1 VAQRSQQLQQLLD
14 SRGRTLIERRGVKPA
29 RLADDAYHL
38 LRTASWWRILALL
51 AVAFLI
57 SNLVFAAILYFGHAD
72 VANAHG
78 FLDQFWF
85 SVQTMGTIGYGV
97 LAPNDHLANVIV
109 TIESFYSI
117 VFTALVTGIVFSRFS
132 TPSARVMFSRVAL
145 ISWHDGQ
152 RALLFRMANERTTAI
167 VEATIK
173 VYMTRDE
180 RLSNG
185 EPMRRVY
192 DIPLRRATSPVF
204 ALSFLAVHII
214 DDKSPLYKVGAPSL
228 RESNANIVVTFTG
241 IDDQL
246 AATVHSRYL
255 WTWNEVVYDHKYA
268 DLFKVDTTTG
278 KRYLDLGPLH
288 DTEPMDEPVTSE
300 ADPDSLE

>member
-1 VAQRSQQLQQLLD
+1 MV
-14 SRGRTLIERRGVKPA
+14 
-29 RLADDAYHL
+29 
-38 LRTASWWRILALL
+38 
-51 AVAFLI
+51 FLV
-57 SNLVFAAILYFGHAD
+57 SNVLFAAILYIGGAD

-78 FLDQFWF
+78 FLDLFWF

-97 LAPNDHLANVIV
+97 LAPNDRLANVVV
-109 TIESFYSI
+109 TVESFYSI

-132 TPSARVMFSRVAL
+132 TPSARVMFSRVAV
-145 ISWHDGQ
+145 IGWHDGK
-152 RALLFRMANERTTAI
+152 RALMFRMANERTTAI

-180 RLSNG
+180 LLANG
-185 EPMRRVY
+185 ERMRRVY

-204 ALSFLAVHII
+204 ALSFLAVHVI
-214 DDKSPLYKVGAPSL
+214 DETSPLYKVNAPAL
-228 RESNANIVVTFTG
+228 RESNGNIVVTFTG

-255 WTWNEVVYDHKYA
+255 WTWNEVVYDHRFV
-268 DLFKVDTTTG
+268 DLFKTDKDTG

-288 DTEPMDEPVTSE
+288 DTEPMDAPASTSE
-300 ADPDSLE
+300 ASPAELE

>member
-1 VAQRSQQLQQLLD
+1 MAQRQQLQQLLD
-14 SRGRTLIERRGVKPA
+14 SRGRVLIERRGVKRA
-29 RLADDAYHL
+29 KLSDDAYHL
-38 LRTASWWRILALL
+38 LRTSSWYRILALF
-51 AVAFLI
+51 AMAFLV
-57 SNLVFAAILYFGHAD
+57 SNLVFAAILYVGHAD

-78 FLDQFWF
+78 FLDDFWF

-97 LAPNDHLANVIV
+97 VAPNDHLSNVIV

-152 RALLFRMANERTTAI
+152 RALMFRMANERTTAI

-192 DIPLRRATSPVF
+192 DIPLKRSTSPVF
-204 ALSFLAVHII
+204 ALSFLAVHVI
-214 DDKSPLYKVGAPSL
+214 DEKSPFYKIGAPAL

-255 WTWNEVVYDHKYA
+255 WTWNEVVYDQRYA
-268 DLFKVDTTTG
+268 DLFKLDPTTG
-278 KRYLDLGPLH
+278 KRYLDLGPIP
-288 DTEPMDEPVTSE
+288 EPMNEPAVQAPAAE
-300 ADPDSLE
+300 E